1 MKLTKEVILAALS
14 NITLPNEGKSI
25 VESGA
30 IKNVHIFG
38 TDVELDVEIQIPTL
52 QYKKRV
58 EVDCIKAIHDHAFE
72 KSKVKVNLIV
82 NAPKKTIEIK
92 GKKVDSGE
100 ITSIEEILESGARI
114 QEAGI
119 IKKLL
124 PDLKSEVVD
133 VGIIQR
139 MTTNGQSTRFKAIV
153 AAGNENG
160 YLGIGQGKSKQ
171 MRIAIEKATNQA
183 FLNINPIKMGCGS
196 WECKCDQKHSVPFKV
211 KGKGGSVT
219 IEIIPAP
226 RGLGL
231 VAGGKIKRLL
241 ELAGLKDAWTTAKGS
256 TPTMGSTSKAVLD
269 CLRQTFSQG

>member
-1 MKLTKEVILAALS
+1 ME
-14 NITLPNEGKSI
+14 
-25 VESGA
+25 
-30 IKNVHIFG
+30 
-38 TDVELDVEIQIPTL
+38 
-52 QYKKRV
+52 
-58 EVDCIKAIHDHAFE
+58 EVDLSKRRFVQEEEKRTRRRSLDTKNYLRTKSCIWR
-72 KSKVKVNLIV
+72 NY
-82 NAPKKTIEIK
+82 
-92 GKKVDSGE
+92 
-100 ITSIEEILESGARI
+100 ITEEIIEQGLRI
-114 QEAGI
+114 QESGI

-133 VGIIQR
+133 VGIIQK
-139 MTTNGQSTRFKAIV
+139 MTSNGQSTRFKAIV

-171 MRIAIEKATNQA
+171 MRIAIEKATSQA
-183 FLNINPIKMGCGS
+183 YLNINPIKMGCGS

-256 TPTMGSTSKAVLD
+256 TPTMNSTSKAVSWTVLD
-269 CLRQTFSQG
+269 RHSVRVDENGKCSTSC

>member
-1 MKLTKEVILAALS
+1 MSQT
-14 NITLPNEGKSI
+14 TQQ
-25 VESGA
+25 
-30 IKNVHIFG
+30 G
-38 TDVELDVEIQIPTL
+38 TGQRPGQRTG
-52 QYKKRV
+52 QRRPRPPRV
-58 EVDCIKAIHDHAFE
+58 EPPWI
-72 KSKVKVNLIV
+72 
-82 NAPKKTIEIK
+82 PKTIL
-92 GKKVDSGE
+92 GKQVATGE
-100 ITSIEEILESGARI
+100 ITSMAEILESGARI

-133 VGIIQR
+133 VGIIQK
-139 MTTNGQSTRFKAIV
+139 MTANGQSTRFKAIV

-160 YLGIGQGKSKQ
+160 WLGIGKGKSKQ

-183 FLNINPIKMGCGS
+183 YLNVSPVKLGCGS
-196 WECKCDQKHSVPFKV
+196 WECRCEEKHSVPFKV
-211 KGKGGSVT
+211 RGRGGSVT

-241 ELAGLKDAWTTAKGS
+241 ELAGLKDAWTSAKGS
-256 TPTMGSTSKAVLD
+256 TSTMNSTSKAVLQ